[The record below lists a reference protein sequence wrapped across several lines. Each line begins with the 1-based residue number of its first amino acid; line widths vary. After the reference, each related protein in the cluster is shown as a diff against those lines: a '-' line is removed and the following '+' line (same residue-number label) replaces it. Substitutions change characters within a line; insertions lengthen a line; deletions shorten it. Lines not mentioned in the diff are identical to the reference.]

1 MTLTRFRLL
10 GLLAVALIFGLLVS
24 GEATARSDARIT
36 VYAASSL
43 TDVFPAIDAQARY
56 SFDGSSA
63 LAAQIVNGAP
73 ADVFAAANTAIP
85 AQLYAKGLVEKPVAF
100 ARNSLVIVVPIS
112 NPANIHGVRDLT
124 KRGVKIDIANPAVPV
139 GGYTL
144 QVLTNLKLKTRVMAN
159 VVSQETDVRS
169 VLAKVALGQA
179 DAGFVYSTDAKTVPG
194 KVKVIRLPSVAQPK
208 VAYSIAVVTRS
219 PNQAAAKAFVKRVT
233 GKAGRA
239 QLARYGF
246 LTVTGPKQ

>member
-1 MTLTRFRLL
+1 
-10 GLLAVALIFGLLVS
+10 
-24 GEATARSDARIT
+24 
-36 VYAASSL
+36 
-43 TDVFPAIDAQARY
+43 
-56 SFDGSSA
+56 
-63 LAAQIVNGAP
+63 
-73 ADVFAAANTAIP
+73 
-85 AQLYAKGLVEKPVAF
+85 
-100 ARNSLVIVVPIS
+100 
-112 NPANIHGVRDLT
+112 
-124 KRGVKIDIANPAVPV
+124 V

-179 DAGFVYSTDAKTVPG
+179 DSGFVYSTDAKTVPG
-194 KVKVIRLPSVAQPK
+194 KVKVIRLPASAQPK

-239 QLARYGF
+239 QLARFGF